1 MATRNLVPRNDGEGS
16 VGRVGKAWDTGVFN
30 AILLNG
36 TRLKDE
42 LFPFCFFSDAYSNQ
56 GVTEKVYYDTPDSD
70 IYLSG
75 VTVESANDLNIELI
89 WDGPNDEYIGE
100 AFVNDQQIP
109 YSNIE
114 ELGDSSRK
122 FRGYLSGFNAEGL
135 LNITGK
141 VNGRTILLPINE
153 VGPGPTPIN
162 IEIDNISN
170 AVPKIGNTVGQT
182 HLKEGDKI
190 NYFIQFATGDVT
202 EIEILN
208 SGAAEAIPSTGY
220 TLVESGG
227 IHTATVPVT
236 ISSVNDG
243 IYGIAVK
250 AKNAFGSIGETFL
263 SNDITNIEQ
272 AYPDISIIEPLSYS
286 GRSDG
291 LRIGESTTFENTI
304 SNWNPSLDLIS
315 YDSLNTISIN
325 NPSTHEQN
333 KTVNHVSGIFSDQ
346 NNVTITATKVSNG
359 SISSRDLSVKI
370 ANGPLIT
377 GIELSGI
384 LSSTAP
390 HLIGASEAKAGD
402 VLMSKIYINGKGL
415 PAENISL
422 SVVDEFLSDGFQTA
436 YTSDY
441 NYNTLSDGSFEFEV
455 PVNVFGYIGFSS
467 RDGDQPLSIIA
478 KNNFN
483 TLSDKFTSP
492 STFPLNNGLIPNISV
507 LDTIYP
513 LNQQAIKSGE
523 NVIINNSGS
532 NFDSILYSSPNNEI
546 SISNS
551 GIYETGKTVTYL
563 SGDYNIGAEKN
574 LLITC
579 TKSSNG
585 VVIESENTVN
595 IANQPLALSI
605 NNLNDKLI
613 SSPLG
618 ADYSFN
624 LISSQVMNEIPL
636 LNTDPNQI
644 NSSILTQNTSG
655 TDTGSNSYT
664 IKISDSDTKGTFT
677 WSGEGKNLANISTNF
692 LSNNPNYMLSGF
704 TKRTLECSTTSL
716 GAGLVSLGAT
726 VTDPYNI
733 YFENLSEGGTG
744 LNGGVVYSYESIP
757 GNTQLNNTFN
767 HLKKFAICDV
777 SGLASVSGDHIFN
790 LDKINRFSNTS
801 AINPAIFIISEI

>member
-56 GVTEKVYYDTPDSD
+56 GVTEKTYYDTPDSD

-89 WDGPNDEYIGE
+89 WDGPNDEYIGD
-100 AFVNDQQIP
+100 AFINDQQIP

-122 FRGYLSGFNAEGL
+122 FKGHLSGFNAEGL
-135 LNITGK
+135 SNITGK

-162 IEIDNISN
+162 IEMDDISN
-170 AVPKIGNTVGQT
+170 SIPKIGNTVGET

-208 SGAAEAIPSTGY
+208 SGAAEGIPSAGY

-227 IHTATVPVT
+227 IYTATVPVT
-236 ISSVNDG
+236 ISSINDG
-243 IYGIAVK
+243 TYGIAVK

-263 SNDITNIEQ
+263 SNDITNVEQ
-272 AYPDISIIEPLSYS
+272 SYPDISIIEPLSYS

-291 LRIGESTTFENTI
+291 LRVGESTTFENTI
-304 SNWNPSLDLIS
+304 SNWNPSSDLIN
-315 YDSLNTISIN
+315 YESLSTVSID
-325 NPSTHEQN
+325 NPSTYEQN
-333 KTVNHVSGIFSDQ
+333 KTVNYASGLFSDE

-359 SISSRDLSVKI
+359 SITSKDLSVKI

-402 VLMSKIYINGKGL
+402 VLMSKIYIDGKGL

-422 SVVDEFLSDGFQTA
+422 SVVNEFLSDGFQTA
-436 YTSDY
+436 YNSGY

-483 TLSDKFTSP
+483 TLSDKFTSS

-507 LDTIYP
+507 LNTIYP

-523 NVIINNSGS
+523 SAVINNSGS

-551 GIYETGKTVTYL
+551 GVYETGKTVTYL

-595 IANQPLALSI
+595 IANQPLTLSI
-605 NNLNDKLI
+605 NDLNDKLI
-613 SSPLG
+613 SSPSG
-618 ADYSFN
+618 INYSFN
-624 LISSQVMNEIPL
+624 LVSSQVMNEIPSL
-636 LNTDPNQI
+636 SADLNQI

-655 TDTGSNSYT
+655 TATGSNSYT
-664 IKISDSDTKGTFT
+664 IKVSDSDTKGAFI
-677 WSGEGKNLANISTNF
+677 WSGQAKNLAGISTDF
-692 LSNNPNYMLSGF
+692 ISNNPNYTLSGF
-704 TKRTLECSTTSL
+704 SERTLQCNPNSL
-716 GAGLVSLGAT
+716 GAGLVNIGTT
-726 VTDPYNI
+726 VTDPYNV
-733 YFENLSEGGTG
+733 YFENLSEGGVG
-744 LNGGVVYSYESIP
+744 PNGGVIYSYEYIS
-757 GNTQLNNTFN
+757 GGTQLNNTFD
-767 HLKKFAICDV
+767 HLKTFTTCEV
-777 SGLASVSGDHIFN
+777 SGLASTSGDHIFN
-790 LDKINRFSNTS
+790 LDKVNRFANTS
-801 AINPAIFIISEI
+801 TINPAIFIISEI

>member
-56 GVTEKVYYDTPDSD
+56 GVTEKTYYDTPDSD

-89 WDGPNDEYIGE
+89 WDGPNDEYIGD
-100 AFVNDQQIP
+100 AFINDQQIP

-122 FRGYLSGFNAEGL
+122 FKGYLSGFNAEGL
-135 LNITGK
+135 SNITGK

-162 IEIDNISN
+162 VEIDDISN
-170 AVPKIGNTVGQT
+170 AIPKIGNTVGET

-208 SGAAEAIPSTGY
+208 SGAAEGIPSAGY

-227 IHTATVPVT
+227 IYTATVPVT
-236 ISSVNDG
+236 ISSINDG
-243 IYGIAVK
+243 TYGIAVK
-250 AKNAFGSIGETFL
+250 AKNAFSSIGETFL
-263 SNDITNIEQ
+263 SNDITNVEQ
-272 AYPDISIIEPLSYS
+272 SYPDISIIEPLSYS
-286 GRSDG
+286 GRNDG
-291 LRIGESTTFENTI
+291 LRISESTTFENTI
-304 SNWNPSLDLIS
+304 SNWNSSSDLIN
-315 YDSLNTISIN
+315 YESLSTVSID
-325 NPSTHEQN
+325 NPSTYEQN
-333 KTVNHVSGIFSDQ
+333 KTVNYASGLFSEE

-359 SISSRDLSVKI
+359 SITSKDLSVKI

-377 GIELSGI
+377 GVELSGI

-402 VLMSKIYINGKGL
+402 VLMSKIYIDGKGL

-436 YTSDY
+436 YNSGY
-441 NYNTLSDGSFEFEV
+441 NYNTSSDGSFEFEV

-483 TLSDKFTSP
+483 TLSDKFTSS
-492 STFPLNNGLIPNISV
+492 STFPLNNGSIPNISV
-507 LDTIYP
+507 LNTIYP

-523 NVIINNSGS
+523 SAVVNNSGS
-532 NFDSILYSSPNNEI
+532 NFDLILYSSPNKEI
-546 SISNS
+546 SILNS

-563 SGDYNIGAEKN
+563 SGDYNIGDENN
-574 LLITC
+574 LLISC
-579 TKSSNG
+579 TKNSNG
-585 VVIESENTVN
+585 VVVQSEYTVN
-595 IANQPLALSI
+595 IANEPLTLSI
-605 NNLNDKLI
+605 ENL
-613 SSPLG
+613 SE
-618 ADYSFN
+618 N
-624 LISSQVMNEIPL
+624 LISSSTGIDYPLSLSSSQVMSEIPS
-636 LNTDPNQI
+636 LNVDSNQT
-644 NSSILTQNTSG
+644 NPSLLTQNTSG
-655 TDTGSNSYT
+655 KAIESNSYT
-664 IKISDSDTKGTFT
+664 IKILDSNTKGSFL
-677 WSGEGKNLANISTNF
+677 WSGEAKNLAGIVTNSI
-692 LSNNPNYMLSGF
+692 LNNPHYNLSGF
-704 TKRTLECSTTSL
+704 NKRILDCSPNSL
-716 GAGLVSLGAT
+716 GAGLIDIGTT
-726 VTDPYNI
+726 VTNPENI
-733 YFENLSEGGTG
+733 FLENLSEGGVG
-744 LNGGVVYSYESIP
+744 PSGGVIYSNQQLP
-757 GNTQLNNTFN
+757 DNTQLNSDFDY
-767 HLKKFAICDV
+767 LKKFTTCEE
-777 SGLASVSGDHIFN
+777 SGLTSSSGNFIFN
-790 LDKINRFSNTS
+790 LDRLNRFSNTS
-801 AINPAIFIISEI
+801 TINPAIFIISED

>member
-56 GVTEKVYYDTPDSD
+56 GVTEKTYYDTPDSD

-89 WDGPNDEYIGE
+89 WDGPNDEYIGD
-100 AFVNDQQIP
+100 AFINDQQIP

-122 FRGYLSGFNAEGL
+122 FKGYLSGFNAEGL
-135 LNITGK
+135 SNITGK

-162 IEIDNISN
+162 IEIDDISN
-170 AVPKIGNTVGQT
+170 AIPKIGNTVGET

-208 SGAAEAIPSTGY
+208 SGAAEGTPSAGY

-236 ISSVNDG
+236 ISSINDG
-243 IYGIAVK
+243 TYGIAVK

-263 SNDITNIEQ
+263 SNDITNVEQ
-272 AYPDISIIEPLSYS
+272 SYPDISIIEPLSYS

-304 SNWNPSLDLIS
+304 SNWNPSSDLIN
-315 YDSLNTISIN
+315 YESLSTVSID
-325 NPSTHEQN
+325 NPSTYEQN
-333 KTVNHVSGIFSDQ
+333 KTVNYASGLFSEE

-359 SISSRDLSVKI
+359 SITSKDLSVKI

-390 HLIGASEAKAGD
+390 HIIGASEAKAGD
-402 VLMSKIYINGKGL
+402 VLMSKIYIDGKGL

-436 YTSDY
+436 YNSGY

-483 TLSDKFTSP
+483 TLSDKFTSS

-523 NVIINNSGS
+523 SAVINNSGS

-546 SISNS
+546 SILNS
-551 GIYETGKTVTYL
+551 GVYETGKTVTYL

-595 IANQPLALSI
+595 IANQPLTLSI
-605 NNLNDKLI
+605 NDLNDKLI
-613 SSPLG
+613 SSPSG
-618 ADYSFN
+618 INYSFN
-624 LISSQVMNEIPL
+624 LVSSQVMNEIPSL
-636 LNTDPNQI
+636 SADLNQI

-655 TDTGSNSYT
+655 TATGSNSYT
-664 IKISDSDTKGTFT
+664 IKVSDSDTKGAFS
-677 WSGEGKNLANISTNF
+677 WSGQAKNLANISTDF
-692 LSNNPNYMLSGF
+692 ISNNPNYTLSGF
-704 TKRTLECSTTSL
+704 SERTLQCSPNSL
-716 GAGLVSLGAT
+716 GAGLVNIGTT

-733 YFENLSEGGTG
+733 YFENLSEGGVG
-744 LNGGVVYSYESIP
+744 PNGGVIYSYEYIS
-757 GNTQLNNTFN
+757 GGTQLNNTFD
-767 HLKKFAICDV
+767 HLKKFTTCEV
-777 SGLASVSGDHIFN
+777 SGLASTSGDHIFN
-790 LDKINRFSNTS
+790 LDKVNRFANTS
-801 AINPAIFIISEI
+801 IINPAIFIISEI

>member
-42 LFPFCFFSDAYSNQ
+42 LFPFSFFSDVYSNQ
-56 GVTEKVYYDTPDSD
+56 GVTKKTYYDTPDSD

-75 VTVESANDLNIELI
+75 VVVESANNLNIEII

-100 AFVNDQQIP
+100 AFINNQQIP

-122 FRGYLSGFNAEGL
+122 FKGHLNNFNAEGL
-135 LNITGK
+135 SNITGK
-141 VNGRTILLPINE
+141 VNGKTIILPINE
-153 VGPGPTPIN
+153 VGPGPTPVN
-162 IEIDNISN
+162 IEMDDISN
-170 AVPKIGNTVGQT
+170 AIPKIGNTVGQT

-220 TLVESGG
+220 TLTESGG
-227 IHTATVPVT
+227 IYTATVPVT
-236 ISSVNDG
+236 ISNINDG

-250 AKNAFGSIGETFL
+250 AKNTFGSIGETFL
-263 SNDITNIEQ
+263 SNDITNVEQ
-272 AYPDISIIEPLSYS
+272 SYPNISIIEPLSYS
-286 GRSDG
+286 GRNDG
-291 LRIGESTTFENTI
+291 LRVGESTTFENTVL
-304 SNWNPSLDLIS
+304 NWNPSSDLIS
-315 YDSLNTISIN
+315 YDSLSTISID
-325 NPSTHEQN
+325 NPNTYEQN
-333 KTVNHVSGIFSDQ
+333 KTVNYASGLFSEE

-359 SISSRDLSVKI
+359 SITSKDLSVKI

-402 VLMSKIYINGKGL
+402 VLMSKIYIDGKGL

-436 YTSDY
+436 YNSGY

-483 TLSDKFTSP
+483 TLSDKFTSS
-492 STFPLNNGLIPNISV
+492 STFLLNNGDIPNISV
-507 LDTIYP
+507 TDVFYP
-513 LNQQAIKSGE
+513 SGQQAIKSGE
-523 NVIINNSGS
+523 SVIINNSGS
-532 NFDSILYSSPNNEI
+532 NFDSISYSSPNNEI

-551 GIYETGKTVTYL
+551 GIYETGKTATYL

-595 IANQPLALSI
+595 IANQPLTLSI

-613 SSPLG
+613 SSPSG
-618 ADYSFN
+618 IDYSFN
-624 LISSQVMNEIPL
+624 LISSQVMNGIPL
-636 LNTDPNQI
+636 LNTDPNQT
-644 NSSILTQNTSG
+644 NRSILTQNTSG
-655 TDTGSNSYT
+655 TATGSNSYT
-664 IKISDSDTKGTFT
+664 IKISDADTKGDFT
-677 WSGEGKNLANISTNF
+677 WSGEARNLANISTN
-692 LSNNPNYMLSGF
+692 LISNNANYILSGF
-704 TKRTLECSTTSL
+704 TERTLECSPNSL
-716 GAGLVSLGAT
+716 GAGLVNLGTT
-726 VTDPYNI
+726 VTNPQNI
-733 YFENLSEGGTG
+733 YFENLSEGGAG
-744 LNGGVVYSYESIP
+744 PNGGVVYSYENIS
-757 GNTQLNNTFN
+757 GGMQLNNTFD
-767 HLKKFAICDV
+767 HLKKFTTCDI
-777 SGLASVSGDHIFN
+777 SGLASASGDHIFN

-801 AINPAIFIISEI
+801 TINPAIFIISEI

>member
-56 GVTEKVYYDTPDSD
+56 GVTEKTYYDTPDSD

-89 WDGPNDEYIGE
+89 WDGPNDEYIGD
-100 AFVNDQQIP
+100 AFINDQQIP

-122 FRGYLSGFNAEGL
+122 FKGYLSGFNAEGL
-135 LNITGK
+135 SNITGK

-162 IEIDNISN
+162 IEIDDISN
-170 AVPKIGNTVGQT
+170 AIPKIGNTVGET

-208 SGAAEAIPSTGY
+208 SGAAEGIPSAGY

-227 IHTATVPVT
+227 IYTATVLVT
-236 ISSVNDG
+236 ISNINDG
-243 IYGIAVK
+243 AYGIAVK

-263 SNDITNIEQ
+263 SNDITNVEQ
-272 AYPDISIIEPLSYS
+272 SYPDISIIEPLSYS
-286 GRSDG
+286 GRNDG
-291 LRIGESTTFENTI
+291 LRISESTTFENTI
-304 SNWNPSLDLIS
+304 SNWNPSSDLIN
-315 YDSLNTISIN
+315 YESLNTVSID
-325 NPSTHEQN
+325 NPSTYEQN
-333 KTVNHVSGIFSDQ
+333 KTVNYASGLFSDE

-359 SISSRDLSVKI
+359 SITSKDLSVKI

-402 VLMSKIYINGKGL
+402 VLMSKIYIDGKGL

-422 SVVDEFLSDGFQTA
+422 SVVNEFLSDGFQTA
-436 YTSDY
+436 YNSGY

-483 TLSDKFTSP
+483 TLSDKFTSS

-507 LDTIYP
+507 LNTIYP

-523 NVIINNSGS
+523 SAVINNSGS

-551 GIYETGKTVTYL
+551 GVYETGKTVTYL

-595 IANQPLALSI
+595 IANQPLTLSI
-605 NNLNDKLI
+605 NDLNDKLI
-613 SSPLG
+613 SSPSG
-618 ADYSFN
+618 INYSFD
-624 LISSQVMNEIPL
+624 LVSSQVMNEIPSL
-636 LNTDPNQI
+636 STDSNQI
-644 NSSILTQNTSG
+644 NSSILTQNASG
-655 TDTGSNSYT
+655 TATGSNSYT
-664 IKISDSDTKGTFT
+664 IKVSDSDTKGAFI
-677 WSGEGKNLANISTNF
+677 WSGQAKNLAGISTDF
-692 LSNNPNYMLSGF
+692 ISNNPNYTLSGF
-704 TKRTLECSTTSL
+704 SERTLQCNPNSL
-716 GAGLVSLGAT
+716 GAGLVNIGTT

-733 YFENLSEGGTG
+733 YFENLSEGGVG
-744 LNGGVVYSYESIP
+744 PNGGVIYSYEYIS
-757 GNTQLNNTFN
+757 GGTQLNSTFDY
-767 HLKKFAICDV
+767 LKKFTTCEV
-777 SGLASVSGDHIFN
+777 SGLSSISGDHIFN
-790 LDKINRFSNTS
+790 LDKVNRFANTS
-801 AINPAIFIISEI
+801 TINPAIFIISEV

>member
-42 LFPFCFFSDAYSNQ
+42 LFPFSFFSDVYSNQ
-56 GVTEKVYYDTPDSD
+56 GVTKKTYYDTPDSD

-75 VTVESANDLNIELI
+75 VVVESANNLNIEII

-100 AFVNDQQIP
+100 AFINNQQIP

-122 FRGYLSGFNAEGL
+122 FKGHLNNFNAEGL
-135 LNITGK
+135 SNITGK
-141 VNGRTILLPINE
+141 VNGKTIILPINE
-153 VGPGPTPIN
+153 VGPGPTPVN
-162 IEIDNISN
+162 IEMDDISN
-170 AVPKIGNTVGQT
+170 AIPKIGNTVGQT

-220 TLVESGG
+220 TLTESGG
-227 IHTATVPVT
+227 IYTATVPVT
-236 ISSVNDG
+236 ISNINDG
-243 IYGIAVK
+243 TYGIAVK
-250 AKNAFGSIGETFL
+250 AKNTFGSIGETFL
-263 SNDITNIEQ
+263 SNDITNVEQ
-272 AYPDISIIEPLSYS
+272 SYPNISIIEPLSYS
-286 GRSDG
+286 GRNDG
-291 LRIGESTTFENTI
+291 LRVGESTTFENTVL
-304 SNWNPSLDLIS
+304 NWNPSSDLIS
-315 YDSLNTISIN
+315 YDSLSTISID
-325 NPSTHEQN
+325 NPNTYEQN
-333 KTVNHVSGIFSDQ
+333 KTVNYASGLFSEE

-359 SISSRDLSVKI
+359 SITSKDLSVKI

-402 VLMSKIYINGKGL
+402 VLMSKIYIDGKGL

-436 YTSDY
+436 YNSGY

-483 TLSDKFTSP
+483 TLSDKFTSS
-492 STFPLNNGLIPNISV
+492 STFLLNNGDIPNISV
-507 LDTIYP
+507 TDVFYP
-513 LNQQAIKSGE
+513 SGQQAIKSGE
-523 NVIINNSGS
+523 SVIINNSGS
-532 NFDSILYSSPNNEI
+532 NFDSISYSSPNNEI

-551 GIYETGKTVTYL
+551 GIYETGKTATYL

-595 IANQPLALSI
+595 IANQPLTLSI

-613 SSPLG
+613 SSPSG
-618 ADYSFN
+618 IDYSFN
-624 LISSQVMNEIPL
+624 LISSQVMNGIPL
-636 LNTDPNQI
+636 LNTDPNQT
-644 NSSILTQNTSG
+644 NRSILTQNTSG
-655 TDTGSNSYT
+655 TATGSNSYT
-664 IKISDSDTKGTFT
+664 IKISDADTKGDFT
-677 WSGEGKNLANISTNF
+677 WSGEARNLANISTN
-692 LSNNPNYMLSGF
+692 LISNNANYILSGF
-704 TKRTLECSTTSL
+704 TERTLECSPNSL
-716 GAGLVSLGAT
+716 GAGLVNLGTT
-726 VTDPYNI
+726 VANPQNI
-733 YFENLSEGGTG
+733 YFENLSEGGAG
-744 LNGGVVYSYESIP
+744 PNGGVVYSYENIS
-757 GNTQLNNTFN
+757 GGMQLNNTFD
-767 HLKKFAICDV
+767 HLKKFTTCDI
-777 SGLASVSGDHIFN
+777 SGLASASGDHIFN

-801 AINPAIFIISEI
+801 TINPAIFIISEI

>member
-42 LFPFCFFSDAYSNQ
+42 LFPFSFFSDVYSNQ
-56 GVTEKVYYDTPDSD
+56 GVTKKTYYDTPDSD

-75 VTVESANDLNIELI
+75 VVVESANNLNIEII

-100 AFVNDQQIP
+100 AFINNQQIP

-122 FRGYLSGFNAEGL
+122 FKGHLNNFNAEGL
-135 LNITGK
+135 SNITGK
-141 VNGRTILLPINE
+141 VNGKTIILPINE
-153 VGPGPTPIN
+153 VGPGPTPVN
-162 IEIDNISN
+162 IEMDDISN
-170 AVPKIGNTVGQT
+170 AIPKIGNTVGQT

-220 TLVESGG
+220 TLTESGG
-227 IHTATVPVT
+227 IYTATVPVT
-236 ISSVNDG
+236 ISNINDG

-250 AKNAFGSIGETFL
+250 AKNTFGSIGETFL
-263 SNDITNIEQ
+263 SNDITNVEQ
-272 AYPDISIIEPLSYS
+272 SYPDISIIEPLSYS
-286 GRSDG
+286 GRNDG
-291 LRIGESTTFENTI
+291 LRVGESTTFENTVL
-304 SNWNPSLDLIS
+304 NWNPSSDLIS
-315 YDSLNTISIN
+315 YDSLSTISID
-325 NPSTHEQN
+325 NPNTYEQN
-333 KTVNHVSGIFSDQ
+333 KTVNYASGLFSEE

-359 SISSRDLSVKI
+359 SITSKDLSVKI

-402 VLMSKIYINGKGL
+402 VLMSKIYIDGKGL

-436 YTSDY
+436 YNSGY

-483 TLSDKFTSP
+483 TLSDKFTSS
-492 STFPLNNGLIPNISV
+492 STFLLNNGDIPNISV
-507 LDTIYP
+507 TDVFYP
-513 LNQQAIKSGE
+513 SGQQAIKSGE
-523 NVIINNSGS
+523 SVIINNSGS
-532 NFDSILYSSPNNEI
+532 NFDSISYSSPNNEI

-551 GIYETGKTVTYL
+551 GIYETGKTATYL

-595 IANQPLALSI
+595 IANQPLTLSI

-613 SSPLG
+613 SSPSG
-618 ADYSFN
+618 IDYSFN
-624 LISSQVMNEIPL
+624 LISSQVMNGIPL
-636 LNTDPNQI
+636 LNTDPNQT
-644 NSSILTQNTSG
+644 NRSILTQNTSG
-655 TDTGSNSYT
+655 TATGSNSYT
-664 IKISDSDTKGTFT
+664 IKISDADTKGDFT
-677 WSGEGKNLANISTNF
+677 WSGEARNLANISTN
-692 LSNNPNYMLSGF
+692 LISNNANYILSGF
-704 TKRTLECSTTSL
+704 TERTLECSPNSL
-716 GAGLVSLGAT
+716 GAGLVNLGTT
-726 VTDPYNI
+726 VANPQNI
-733 YFENLSEGGTG
+733 YFENLSEGGAG
-744 LNGGVVYSYESIP
+744 PNGGVVYSYENIS
-757 GNTQLNNTFN
+757 GGMQLNNTFD
-767 HLKKFAICDV
+767 HLKKFTTCDI
-777 SGLASVSGDHIFN
+777 SGLASASGDHIFN

-801 AINPAIFIISEI
+801 TINPAIFIISEI

>member
-42 LFPFCFFSDAYSNQ
+42 LFPFSFFSDVYSNQ
-56 GVTEKVYYDTPDSD
+56 GVTKKTYYDTPDSD

-75 VTVESANDLNIELI
+75 VVVESANNLNIEII

-100 AFVNDQQIP
+100 AFINNQQIP

-122 FRGYLSGFNAEGL
+122 FKGHLNNFNAEGL
-135 LNITGK
+135 SNITGK
-141 VNGRTILLPINE
+141 VNGKTIILPINE
-153 VGPGPTPIN
+153 VGPGPTPVN
-162 IEIDNISN
+162 IEMDDISN
-170 AVPKIGNTVGQT
+170 AIPKIGNTVGQT

-220 TLVESGG
+220 TLTESGG
-227 IHTATVPVT
+227 IYTATVPVT
-236 ISSVNDG
+236 ISNINDG

-250 AKNAFGSIGETFL
+250 AKNTFGSIGETFL
-263 SNDITNIEQ
+263 SNDITNVEQ
-272 AYPDISIIEPLSYS
+272 SYPNISIIEPLSYS
-286 GRSDG
+286 GRNDG
-291 LRIGESTTFENTI
+291 LRVGESTTFENTVL
-304 SNWNPSLDLIS
+304 NWNPSSDLIS
-315 YDSLNTISIN
+315 YDSLSTISID
-325 NPSTHEQN
+325 NPNTYEQN
-333 KTVNHVSGIFSDQ
+333 KTVNYASGLFSEE

-359 SISSRDLSVKI
+359 SITSKDLSVKI

-402 VLMSKIYINGKGL
+402 VLMSKIYIDGKGL

-436 YTSDY
+436 YNSGY

-483 TLSDKFTSP
+483 TLSDKFTSS
-492 STFPLNNGLIPNISV
+492 STFLLNNGDIPNISV
-507 LDTIYP
+507 TDVFYP
-513 LNQQAIKSGE
+513 SGQQAIKSGE
-523 NVIINNSGS
+523 SVIINNSGS
-532 NFDSILYSSPNNEI
+532 NFDSISYSSPNNEI

-551 GIYETGKTVTYL
+551 GIYETGKTATYL

-595 IANQPLALSI
+595 IANQPLTLSI

-613 SSPLG
+613 SSPSG
-618 ADYSFN
+618 IDYSFN
-624 LISSQVMNEIPL
+624 LISSQVMNGIPL
-636 LNTDPNQI
+636 LNTDPNQT
-644 NSSILTQNTSG
+644 NRSILTQNTSG
-655 TDTGSNSYT
+655 TATGSNSYT
-664 IKISDSDTKGTFT
+664 IKISDADTKGDFT
-677 WSGEGKNLANISTNF
+677 WSGEARNLANISTN
-692 LSNNPNYMLSGF
+692 LISNNANYILSGF
-704 TKRTLECSTTSL
+704 TERTLECSPNSL
-716 GAGLVSLGAT
+716 GAGLVNLGTT
-726 VTDPYNI
+726 VANPQNI
-733 YFENLSEGGTG
+733 YFENLSEGGAG
-744 LNGGVVYSYESIP
+744 PNGGVVYSYENIS
-757 GNTQLNNTFN
+757 GGMQLNNTFD
-767 HLKKFAICDV
+767 HLKKFTTCDI
-777 SGLASVSGDHIFN
+777 SGLASASGDHIFN

-801 AINPAIFIISEI
+801 TINPAIFIISEI